1 MSVAETLAPG
11 VNTSSLLHP
20 VFARAFRAHVQLRR
34 SALTGGRRL
43 ILGLL
48 RRRAMAAQRGGID
61 DGRATP
67 GDLKLAER
75 LIVVQM
81 DGLPAG

>member
-1 MSVAETLAPG
+1 
-11 VNTSSLLHP
+11 
-20 VFARAFRAHVQLRR
+20 
-34 SALTGGRRL
+34 
-43 ILGLL
+43 
-48 RRRAMAAQRGGID
+48 MAAQRGGID